1 MTSSLWSRG
10 RRLVRPR
17 WLLAVASLVAL
28 VALVASCSSSSGSSS
43 GTSSGA
49 SGVSAPDV
57 AADSGGN
64 AASGGGFAGPAMGV
78 DESAGKASTGAGS
91 SGSDGSG
98 SSSSSGSSGSSDG
111 SGSGDTVVP
120 GANRAVIRTASLTL
134 QVRDV
139 PAAMRQVEQIASA
152 AYGFVSDEQGSGDT
166 LSSRKDSASGSGSGS
181 GSDDSQAS
189 VTLQVPGERFESV
202 ITDLGAL
209 GKRLSVRRSER
220 DVTGQVAD
228 LDSRLATMQASVA
241 RVRALLAKA
250 TTVGEIVNVEGE
262 LTKREAELE
271 SMQAQ
276 RKALGSQVDYATISV
291 ALFGPAAAPPVE
303 KPEPTGFLG
312 GLQRGW
318 DAFVSMTVVLLTALG
333 AVLPFAIVLVPLAF
347 LGRWLLRLQRRRLQ
361 STAHTETAGTAT

>member
-1 MTSSLWSRG
+1 M
-10 RRLVRPR
+10 
-17 WLLAVASLVAL
+17 ASLVAL

-111 SGSGDTVVP
+111 RGSGDTVVP

-166 LSSRKDSASGSGSGS
+166 PSSRKDSASSSGS

-276 RKALGSQVDYATISV
+276 RKALSSQVDYATISV

-303 KPEPTGFLG
+303 KPKPTGFLG

-318 DAFVSMTVVLLTALG
+318 DAVVSMTVVLLTALG

-347 LGRWLLRLQRRRLQ
+347 LGRWLLRLQRRRVR

>member
-1 MTSSLWSRG
+1 M
-10 RRLVRPR
+10 
-17 WLLAVASLVAL
+17 ASLVAL

-78 DESAGKASTGAGS
+78 DESAGKASSGAGS

-111 SGSGDTVVP
+111 SGSRDTVVL

-166 LSSRKDSASGSGSGS
+166 PSSRKDSASSSGS

>member
-1 MTSSLWSRG
+1 M
-10 RRLVRPR
+10 
-17 WLLAVASLVAL
+17 ASLVAL

-98 SSSSSGSSGSSDG
+98 SSSSSSSSGSSGSSDG

-166 LSSRKDSASGSGSGS
+166 PSSRKDSASSSGS